1 MPDLLL
7 LHVRERVEE
16 NIGGGLE
23 AVNLR
28 SMVGRGGEGEIWGGG
43 STCASHVTPS
53 LCEDSQ
59 P

>member
-1 MPDLLL
+1 MYAKGP
-7 LHVRERVEE
+7 RRT
-16 NIGGGLE
+16 GGGLE

-28 SMVGRGGEGEIWGGG
+28 SMVGRKGEMGRERGERGEG
-43 STCASHVTPS
+43 TCASHVTPA

>member
-7 LHVRERVEE
+7 LHVRERVVE
-16 NIGGGLE
+16 NRGGGLE

-28 SMVGRGGEGEIWGGG
+28 SMVVVGEGGLG
-43 STCASHVTPS
+43 TCASHVTPA

>member
-7 LHVRERVEE
+7 LHVRERVVE
-16 NIGGGLE
+16 NRGGGLE

-28 SMVGRGGEGEIWGGG
+28 SMVGRGGRGDLGG

>member
-28 SMVGRGGEGEIWGGG
+28 SMVGRGGRGDLGRG